1 MSRNPQHHHLAQ
13 QQQIIVDPLSA
24 ATTSI
29 VSSSSLSP
37 HNDNNTARTATGC
50 LSPRGWVTTTT
61 TGRDQSSSPSLIA
74 SSPNASPH
82 ATTTQSSNSNNT
94 PPFPSSAAASAMILI
109 PTSNNSST
117 PHTPVVTPTY
127 RQQQQHRPA
136 SPRPPMSS
144 SSSVI
149 HYPTQASPGL
159 TLQRSWDAATDA
171 LLQQQQQQQQSPP
184 FHVSVQQYPFQ
195 LHPPPTAPPPPPQP
209 RLLPRHRLA
218 PRYQRPGSPSM
229 GAALPQTN
237 GWNSRPSS
245 PSPPLAPPS
254 GLFPTSSTSDRS
266 VSSEVGVG
274 YAYNTTTTM
283 TTTNTTTTA
292 LAAGKT
298 LSSSASP
305 QRVSQRMPPHHH
317 HHQALPPPPQQ
328 HNHRHHYHHRQ
339 YPSDRS
345 VVSESFVSDH
355 VRRAAASKRISSRGA
370 DQDNLS
376 CCSTNGEENDDDD
389 DEDDCSSVMTG
400 ASSVMSGRSHR
411 TNPERRREI
420 KRLAQNRMAK
430 LQKRRQQQQQQSPL
444 PHRHQHQQT
453 VPSGIIDLLAEPRNK
468 SMEDDVSTL
477 GGVEDQ
483 SSAVLRMTLAIRN
496 QSARPSSLT
505 REERQLWDVIQTAIR
520 KAKQYAAEKAKQ
532 QQQQHMMMESSGKD
546 ETTKESSMADQAR
559 SLRAIQRVLADVSV
573 ERDQALQE
581 LQTLKTTLADNKDHQ
596 LELVNKTAQIAVL
609 EQSLKESAN
618 SKRALDEQQAAMSVE
633 LTALQK
639 ERDRLATDLAACRD
653 ELTKLSRSI
662 IQSTESTGGDLNA
675 IRKDLAEKTA
685 SLENAKMIIA
695 SLESANGSLAADMRA
710 KLKAKED
717 EIIFLKKDAS
727 DRQKTLD
734 SLATQLRDLQ
744 KTQSH
749 TNRAKRKQEER
760 RRLAIS
766 SRLEQ
771 NMAEMR
777 AASVVLEVTNDA
789 SAAEKLSDIL
799 GDSINALKEG
809 IDLVDDYTDD
819 HGDIDS
825 VASTNDNASYSSRNS
840 HMPVDVMR
848 LRRELDDR
856 AKNISRLEDALRKEK
871 ENASQ
876 MLEEAERHRLE
887 EVDSL
892 RKEVQN
898 LREQYQTNMEVLMRK
913 ERELATLRDSLK
925 VDDGVGYIS
934 DDGTDASEAED
945 QRSMPSSAHLGISQY
960 GPTQAE
966 ALATLLAHG
975 RGHSDM
981 IPCSPSQDEVET
993 LKRDLRQARLE
1004 SERSRKQLKTE
1015 KESLANAKM
1024 IISSLEKA
1032 NKSMMEDLR
1041 SRLQDSNTAIASLLE
1056 KSMESEKT
1064 TYILRA
1070 ELDALRREKEKEKE
1084 RYEAEL
1090 KKLGNVSLEH
1100 PCFEEKKEELMLIS
1114 TTETID

>member
-1 MSRNPQHHHLAQ
+1 
-13 QQQIIVDPLSA
+13 
-24 ATTSI
+24 
-29 VSSSSLSP
+29 
-37 HNDNNTARTATGC
+37 
-50 LSPRGWVTTTT
+50 
-61 TGRDQSSSPSLIA
+61 
-74 SSPNASPH
+74 
-82 ATTTQSSNSNNT
+82 
-94 PPFPSSAAASAMILI
+94 MILI

-127 RQQQQHRPA
+127 RQQQQQQHRPA

-149 HYPTQASPGL
+149 HYSTQASPGL

-171 LLQQQQQQQQSPP
+171 LLQRQQQQQLQQSPP
-184 FHVSVQQYPFQ
+184 FQVSVQQYPFQ
-195 LHPPPTAPPPPPQP
+195 LNGNPPPPPPQP

-218 PRYQRPGSPSM
+218 PRYQRPGSPSV
-229 GAALPQTN
+229 GAALPHTN
-237 GWNSRPSS
+237 TTSSWNPRPSS

-254 GLFPTSSTSDRS
+254 GLFPTTNTSDRS

-274 YAYNTTTTM
+274 YAYNHTTTT
-283 TTTNTTTTA
+283 TTATTA

-305 QRVSQRMPPHHH
+305 QRLSQRMPPHHY
-317 HHQALPPPPQQ
+317 QALPPPPQQ
-328 HNHRHHYHHRQ
+328 HNHRHHHRQ

-355 VRRAAASKRISSRGA
+355 VRRAAVSKRITSSRGA

-376 CCSTNGEENDDDD
+376 CCSTNGDAEEEED

-400 ASSVMSGRSHR
+400 TSSVMSGWSHR

-430 LQKRRQQQQQQSPL
+430 LQKRRQQQQSLL
-444 PHRHQHQQT
+444 PHPHHHQQQA

-505 REERQLWDVIQTAIR
+505 REERQLWDVIQAAIR

-532 QQQQHMMMESSGKD
+532 QQQHHMMMEGSGKD
-546 ETTKESSMADQAR
+546 ETTKESSTADQAR
-559 SLRAIQRVLADVSV
+559 SLRAIQRVLADVSA
-573 ERDQALQE
+573 ERDKALQE

-633 LTALQK
+633 LTSVQK
-639 ERDRLATDLAACRD
+639 ERDRLATDLAACRE

-662 IQSTESTGGDLNA
+662 IQSTESTGGDVNA

-717 EIIFLKKDAS
+717 EILFLKKDAS

-819 HGDIDS
+819 HGDDS

-848 LRRELDDR
+848 LRRELDER

-876 MLEEAERHRLE
+876 MLEEAERHRVE

-898 LREQYQTNMEVLMRK
+898 LREQCQTNMEVLMRK

-945 QRSMPSSAHLGISQY
+945 QRSMPSSAHLGIPQY
-960 GPTQAE
+960 GPSQAE

-975 RGHSDM
+975 RGHTDM

-1041 SRLQDSNTAIASLLE
+1041 SRLQDSNSAIASLLE

-1064 TYILRA
+1064 TYKLRA
-1070 ELDALRREKEKEKE
+1070 ELDALRREKEEEKE
-1084 RYEAEL
+1084 RYETEL
-1090 KKLGNVSLEH
+1090 KKLESASLEH
-1100 PCFEEKKEELMLIS
+1100 PCFEEKKEELMLTS
-1114 TTETID
+1114 TPETID